1 MLAVTGMTPQVITE
15 TIYALKTERDIVP
28 DEVHVVTTS
37 SGADCIRE
45 TLLDPSCGR
54 WQDFV
59 SALGADKTIS
69 FNAANVHVIRTAD
82 GRKLD
87 DIRTPE
93 DNTWAA
99 DCITECVRSFC
110 ARDDVRLLVSMA
122 GGRKSMG
129 FYAGYAL
136 SLYGRA
142 FDGLYH
148 VLVSPPY
155 ENLPDF
161 FYPAQQSPEC
171 LNIRNVRLAACD
183 AEIMLADI

>member
-1 MLAVTGMTPQVITE
+1 MRSLAG
-15 TIYALKTERDIVP
+15 
-28 DEVHVVTTS
+28 
-37 SGADCIRE
+37 
-45 TLLDPSCGR
+45 
-54 WQDFV
+54 FV

-183 AEIMLADI
+183 AEIMLPTYHSFAWETILRRTEEAICRPSGKRRTISRCPQHSCSMSPDEPSSPEE

>member
-1 MLAVTGMTPQVITE
+1 MPAEMNSRRCILLAVTGMTPQVITE

-122 GGRKSMG
+122 GGRKKHGVLRRICVVALWASIRRTLSCTG
-129 FYAGYAL
+129 FAT
-136 SLYGRA
+136 
-142 FDGLYH
+142 
-148 VLVSPPY
+148 
-155 ENLPDF
+155 
-161 FYPAQQSPEC
+161 
-171 LNIRNVRLAACD
+171 I
-183 AEIMLADI
+183 

>member
-1 MLAVTGMTPQVITE
+1 M
-15 TIYALKTERDIVP
+15 
-28 DEVHVVTTS
+28 
-37 SGADCIRE
+37 
-45 TLLDPSCGR
+45 
-54 WQDFV
+54 
-59 SALGADKTIS
+59 
-69 FNAANVHVIRTAD
+69 HVIRTAD

-155 ENLPDF
+155 ENSARLLLSCSTVAGMSERSQCAAGRVRRGDH
-161 FYPAQQSPEC
+161 AGRHT
-171 LNIRNVRLAACD
+171 IRSHGKRSCVEPRKLYVGRQGSAEPSADARSTHVR
-183 AEIMLADI
+183 

>member
-93 DNTWAA
+93 DNIINP
-99 DCITECVRSFC
+99 IT
-110 ARDDVRLLVSMA
+110 
-122 GGRKSMG
+122 K
-129 FYAGYAL
+129 
-136 SLYGRA
+136 
-142 FDGLYH
+142 
-148 VLVSPPY
+148 
-155 ENLPDF
+155 
-161 FYPAQQSPEC
+161 
-171 LNIRNVRLAACD
+171 
-183 AEIMLADI
+183 

>member
-1 MLAVTGMTPQVITE
+1 MELEAMHFARRDGHDSSGHHGTASML
-15 TIYALKTERDIVP
+15 YKTERDIVP

-110 ARDDVRLLVSMA
+110 ARDDVRLLVSMGEGEKA
-122 GGRKSMG
+122 WG
-129 FYAGYAL
+129 FARLICVVAL
-136 SLYGRA
+136 WASIPRTLSCTGFA
-142 FDGLYH
+142 T
-148 VLVSPPY
+148 
-155 ENLPDF
+155 
-161 FYPAQQSPEC
+161 
-171 LNIRNVRLAACD
+171 I
-183 AEIMLADI
+183 

>member
-1 MLAVTGMTPQVITE
+1 
-15 TIYALKTERDIVP
+15 
-28 DEVHVVTTS
+28 
-37 SGADCIRE
+37 
-45 TLLDPSCGR
+45 
-54 WQDFV
+54 
-59 SALGADKTIS
+59 
-69 FNAANVHVIRTAD
+69 
-82 GRKLD
+82 
-87 DIRTPE
+87 
-93 DNTWAA
+93 
-99 DCITECVRSFC
+99 
-110 ARDDVRLLVSMA
+110 
-122 GGRKSMG
+122 MG

-183 AEIMLADI
+183 AEIMLADIPFVRMGNDPASNRGSYMSAVREAQNHQPMPAALMFDESRRTVVAGGVTIKFPPLLLPSISGSPCGQKMASRPVVPERMFLLRSFLGYTAAYLEVRRPTMSMPAALCRETRISFLIFKKSGR